1 MDDGLLALAP
11 RGRHGGG
18 AGRSRRRREGLCQ
31 VQGVP
36 RPGLDTNRI
45 GLHLGDVIGRTAGSV
60 EGFKYSDA
68 MKAKGEEGLVWND
81 ETLAAYLA
89 DPKGYI
95 PKNKMAFP
103 GLKKED
109 DVANVIAYLH
119 QAEAARPTDLA
130 APGAAV
136 TRGA

>member
-1 MDDGLLALAP
+1 MLKAWMMGCSLSLLV
-11 RGRHGGG
+11 
-18 AGRSRRRREGLCQ
+18 AGTAAA
-31 VQGVP
+31 QGDPAAGEKVFAKCKACHV
-36 RPGLDTNRI
+36 LDTSTNRI
-45 GLHLGDVIGRTAGSV
+45 GPHLGDVIGRTAGSV

-81 ETLAAYLA
+81 ETIAAYLA

-103 GLKKED
+103 GLKKEE

-119 QAEAARPTDLA
+119 QAAGSATN
-130 APGAAV
+130 
-136 TRGA
+136 

>member
-1 MDDGLLALAP
+1 MLKAWMMGCSLSLLV
-11 RGRHGGG
+11 
-18 AGRSRRRREGLCQ
+18 AGTAAA
-31 VQGVP
+31 QGDPAAGEKVFAKCKACHV
-36 RPGLDTNRI
+36 LDTSTNRI
-45 GLHLGDVIGRTAGSV
+45 GPHLGDVIGRAAGSV

-81 ETLAAYLA
+81 ETLSAYLA
-89 DPKGYI
+89 NPRGYI

-119 QAEAARPTDLA
+119 QAGGSATN
-130 APGAAV
+130 
-136 TRGA
+136 